1 MDDEPWRERSWRG
14 EGARSGRPSAG
25 RITLVPSRRERDERE
40 RWAAAKKA
48 EDGIKE
54 GAVN

>member
-1 MDDEPWRERSWRG
+1 MGDEPWRERSWRG